1 MCDEVRT
8 VFVQGR
14 REDVVMQ
21 QVEVLREELTIH
33 LDREVTPGDPPRPS
47 PSASPTSS

>member
-1 MCDEVRT
+1 MCGEVRT

-21 QVEVLREELTIH
+21 QVEVRREELAIH
-33 LDREVTPGDPPRPS
+33 LGQEVSPGDPPRPS